1 MSESHWVDWNKNTQ
15 SKDYRGS
22 GSFSTFIII
31 GPVCFFLG
39 ILFAQFPYDFPL
51 LWTSEPVQASYY
63 DFLEN
68 HVKFLHASPPIISRI
83 LNIVIFVGLLGFFM
97 KLFRPA
103 ESNVLFD
110 GASLILYVIGVG
122 VYTSNIVKGMRTIT
136 AGIWDMEDFAGIK
149 HDGPVSGEVILGR
162 EDTMKVL
169 SASNTI
175 LAMVLV
181 GVLVLQAG
189 QWYAEAK
196 EKADFAKGEK
206 KEKKNGGQHQHQQQ
220 QQQQQEVVQQVEDKK
235 SQ

>member
-51 LWTSEPVQASYY
+51 LWTSEPVQATYY
-63 DFLEN
+63 DFLET
-68 HVKFLHASPPIISRI
+68 HVKFLHASPLIISRI

-189 QWYAEAK
+189 QWYAESK
-196 EKADFAKGEK
+196 EKDDFAKGDK
-206 KEKKNGGQHQHQQQ
+206 KDKKNDGQQQ
-220 QQQQQEVVQQVEDKK
+220 QQQQQQQQPVEDKK

>member
-1 MSESHWVDWNKNTQ
+1 MSETHWVDWNKNTQ

-51 LWTSEPVQASYY
+51 LWTSEPAQAAYY
-63 DFLEN
+63 DFLEA
-68 HVKFLHASPPIISRI
+68 HVKFLHASPPTISRI

-136 AGIWDMEDFAGIK
+136 AGIWDMENFAGIK
-149 HDGPVSGEVILGR
+149 HDGPVSGEVVLGR

-189 QWYAEAK
+189 QWYAESK
-196 EKADFAKGEK
+196 EKDDFSKGEK
-206 KEKKNGGQHQHQQQ
+206 KDKKNGGQQQQQHQQQ
-220 QQQQQEVVQQVEDKK
+220 QQQQPQQVEDKK

>member
-1 MSESHWVDWNKNTQ
+1 
-15 SKDYRGS
+15 
-22 GSFSTFIII
+22 
-31 GPVCFFLG
+31 
-39 ILFAQFPYDFPL
+39 
-51 LWTSEPVQASYY
+51 
-63 DFLEN
+63 
-68 HVKFLHASPPIISRI
+68 
-83 LNIVIFVGLLGFFM
+83 M

-149 HDGPVSGEVILGR
+149 HDGPVSGEVVLGR

-189 QWYAEAK
+189 QWYAESK
-196 EKADFAKGEK
+196 EKDDFSKGDSK
-206 KEKKNGGQHQHQQQ
+206 KDKKNGAAQQEQQEQQQEQ
-220 QQQQQEVVQQVEDKK
+220 QQQQQEAEDKK

>member
-1 MSESHWVDWNKNTQ
+1 M
-15 SKDYRGS
+15 
-22 GSFSTFIII
+22 
-31 GPVCFFLG
+31 
-39 ILFAQFPYDFPL
+39 
-51 LWTSEPVQASYY
+51 QASYY

-68 HVKFLHASPPIISRI
+68 HVKYLHASPPIISRI

-206 KEKKNGGQHQHQQQ
+206 KEKKNGGQQQ
-220 QQQQQEVVQQVEDKK
+220 QQQQQEEEEVQQVEDKK

>member
-51 LWTSEPVQASYY
+51 LWTSEPAQAAYY
-63 DFLEN
+63 DFLEA
-68 HVKFLHASPPIISRI
+68 HVKFLHASPPTISRI
-83 LNIVIFVGLLGFFM
+83 LNI
-97 KLFRPA
+97 LFRPA

-136 AGIWDMEDFAGIK
+136 AGIWDMENFAGIK
-149 HDGPVSGEVILGR
+149 HDGPVTGEVVLGR

-189 QWYAEAK
+189 QWYAESK
-196 EKADFAKGEK
+196 EKDDFSKGDK
-206 KEKKNGGQHQHQQQ
+206 KEKKTGGQQQ
-220 QQQQQEVVQQVEDKK
+220 QQQQQQQQGQEAEDKK